1 MGILTSLKGMGA
13 GMKNQLN
20 QLALNFNNSNNKGAS
35 SRASRLDDES
45 RPLTALNYE
54 EVWINAIS
62 DI

>member
-20 QLALNFNNSNNKGAS
+20 QLALNFNNSNNKSAS

>member
-13 GMKNQLN
+13 GMKYQLN

-54 EVWINAIS
+54 EV
-62 DI
+62 